1 MATSPAPPLV
11 VPDLRR
17 RGQTQPPVTLRL
29 SSDLIAGLDQQADRL
44 QTTRAGLIRAL
55 LVRGMKQLQRL
66 G

>member
-17 RGQTQPPVTLRL
+17 RGQAQQPVTLRL

-44 QTTRAGLIRAL
+44 QTT
-55 LVRGMKQLQRL
+55 
-66 G
+66 